1 MKSIEIKAKSYEKA
15 LEMAVSVT
23 GKTLDELDFVCL
35 KEPRLFFKGVYK
47 VTIEKE
53 DVEEKTNKQEKKVVN
68 KENHQDKQNNKNE
81 NNSNKKYQ
89 DKPQNNNKNNNQH
102 NNHNQNNK
110 NNQNNQNKNFNNQN
124 KKPVVTNVKEK
135 QEVKKVEK
143 VEQKQETKKP
153 VEETK
158 VVETKKQENV
168 VVDKVEN
175 VVEKIENVEN
185 VQTNQKQEI
194 SSAELDHFIR
204 NFIVEFANVQG
215 VAVEVEVQIRDGN
228 KFYVLS
234 GTDAHKLI
242 GYHGENL
249 NAMQYIIAAV
259 VNEKYAI
266 PTRVLLDI
274 GQYKE
279 KREESLK
286 MLARKT
292 ARKVI
297 QTRRSQKLEP
307 MNANER
313 RIIHSEL
320 QSNQKVTTESHGTE
334 PYRFVVIKLK

>member
-1 MKSIEIKAKSYEKA
+1 MKSIEIKARSYEKA
-15 LEMAVSVT
+15 IEMAVTLT
-23 GKTLDELDFVCL
+23 GKTIDELNFTCL
-35 KEPRLFFKGVYK
+35 KEPKLFFKGVYN

-53 DVEEKTNKQEKKVVN
+53 EVTEKPVKTEKKNNKFEKTKQEK
-68 KENHQDKQNNKNE
+68 QNN
-81 NNSNKKYQ
+81 NNH
-89 DKPQNNNKNNNQH
+89 NNNKNNNNNQQNKNQERQNNNTNHH
-102 NNHNQNNK
+102 NHKNNNQQNNK
-110 NNQNNQNKNFNNQN
+110 KNLENHTD
-124 KKPVVTNVKEK
+124 KKPVVNENK
-135 QEVKKVEK
+135 EVKQDKKPEIKKEIENKKDVVVEK
-143 VEQKQETKKP
+143 VE
-153 VEETK
+153 
-158 VVETKKQENV
+158 N
-168 VVDKVEN
+168 KVEN
-175 VVEKIENVEN
+175 KVEEKVEQNTNV
-185 VQTNQKQEI
+185 KQEV

-204 NFIVEFANVQG
+204 NFIVEFAGVQG
-215 VAVEVEVQIRDGN
+215 VTVEVEVQIRDGN
-228 KFYVLS
+228 KFYVLN

-259 VNEKYAI
+259 VNEKYSV

-274 GQYKE
+274 EQYKE

>member
-15 LEMAVSVT
+15 LEMAVEMT

-53 DVEEKTNKQEKKVVN
+53 DLEEKTNNIEKKDI
-68 KENHQDKQNNKNE
+68 KTENQKQDKQNIKTENQTTTKNHQE
-81 NNSNKKYQ
+81 KS
-89 DKPQNNNKNNNQH
+89 QNNHKNNNNFKNN
-102 NNHNQNNK
+102 NNHNNTQH
-110 NNQNNQNKNFNNQN
+110 NKNFNNQN
-124 KKPVVTNVKEK
+124 KKPLTNNVKEKEEIKKIENKQEPKKIEPK
-135 QEVKKVEK
+135 QEVKKVVQEVK
-143 VEQKQETKKP
+143 VEEVKK
-153 VEETK
+153 VE
-158 VVETKKQENV
+158 
-168 VVDKVEN
+168 DKVEN
-175 VVEKIENVEN
+175 KEDNTLVVENNNKVE
-185 VQTNQKQEI
+185 VSTP
-194 SSAELDHFIR
+194 ELDHFIR
-204 NFIVEFANVQG
+204 NFIVEFAGVQG
-215 VAVEVEVQIRDGN
+215 VTVEVEVQIRDGN
-228 KFYVLS
+228 KFFVLT

-259 VNEKYAI
+259 VNEKYSV
-266 PTRVLLDI
+266 PTRILLDI
-274 GQYKE
+274 GNYKE